1 MSFLCPALKAVLK
14 RERVA
19 LRRACCV
26 EWILEGI
33 LENLDSENHNMFF
46 TLLFYFMR
54 LRNDEQKHEI
64 ENVWAAPRNNG
75 NDQLEAAKRKAYTH
89 RSPLAPLAPA
99 LALHRRAPPRSGRS
113 ASHLQNLTLT

>member
-1 MSFLCPALKAVLK
+1 MRADTAIDALTHDGRARSEPVIARPVDLRVWMSFLCPALKAVLK

-33 LENLDSENHNMFF
+33 LENLDSENHNMYF
-46 TLLFYFMR
+46 TIILLLYFMR

-64 ENVWAAPRNNG
+64 ENVWAAQQRQRPTRG
-75 NDQLEAAKRKAYTH
+75 RKT
-89 RSPLAPLAPA
+89 
-99 LALHRRAPPRSGRS
+99 
-113 ASHLQNLTLT
+113 